1 MFKQILITII
11 YLLDYW
17 AGRVFYALC
26 YSIGKCNKLIS
37 SIRKL
42 VYPISPCFLELH
54 YLREE
59 VRRLKFA
66 NKVMRQELN
75 RGKTKKPCLCKKL
88 EIIYFKLR
96 FSVSLRKVRN
106 YLPISKTAVIN
117 YLQQLQSGISNL
129 TSRIRGYH
137 TSPNRTP
144 ISIAQL
150 MNSPPRRRERRE
162 IYIRKPRKQDYFLEF
177 MVS

>member
-1 MFKQILITII
+1 MVRHVFIIVI

-17 AGRVFYALC
+17 MGRVFYIISYLM
-26 YSIGKCNKLIS
+26 GKSHWLISLIKKLI
-37 SIRKL
+37 
-42 VYPISPCFLELH
+42 YPLSPCFMELH

-96 FSVSLRKVRN
+96 FSVSLRKIRN

-129 TSRIRGYH
+129 ASRKKLSYV
-137 TSPNRTP
+137 
-144 ISIAQL
+144 A
-150 MNSPPRRRERRE
+150 
-162 IYIRKPRKQDYFLEF
+162 
-177 MVS
+177 

>member
-1 MFKQILITII
+1 MVRHVFIIVI

-17 AGRVFYALC
+17 MGRVFYALC
-26 YSIGKCNKLIS
+26 YSIGKGVKLIS
-37 SIRKL
+37 SIKRL
-42 VYPISPCFLELH
+42 IYPLSPCFMELH

-75 RGKTKKPCLCKKL
+75 RVAQKKPCLCKKL

-96 FSVSLRKVRN
+96 FDVSLRKVRN

-129 TSRIRGYH
+129 ASRIRSYH